1 MKLYKYFKDDSLTC
15 DELLEKY
22 NDIYTE
28 AIDCDDVDA
37 ANQARVEI
45 ENVMKTYNTVE
56 AEKADNS
63 KIVSRKIAGISRE
76 LEEKRANK
84 RQLVNKLDKMR
95 SYKL

>member
-28 AIDCDDVDA
+28 AINCGDVDA

-45 ENVMKTYNTVE
+45 DNVMKTYNTVE
-56 AEKADNS
+56 AEKADNT
-63 KIVSRKIAGISRE
+63 KVVTRKIAGISHE
-76 LEEKRANK
+76 LEGKRANK
-84 RQLVNKLDKMR
+84 RQLVNKLDKIR
-95 SYKL
+95 RYKL